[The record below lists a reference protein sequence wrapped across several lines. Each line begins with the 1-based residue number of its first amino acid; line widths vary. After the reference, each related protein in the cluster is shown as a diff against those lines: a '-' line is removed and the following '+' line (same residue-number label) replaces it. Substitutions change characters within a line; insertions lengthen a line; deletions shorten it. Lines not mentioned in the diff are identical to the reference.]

1 MQTRCMR
8 VEIYVRPSASA
19 TVVGGEYGGA
29 MVVRVVEPPD
39 QGRATDAALRA
50 VADALAIPGR
60 AVTLVR
66 GRTSRRKVVDIEVT
80 HSLGEPLEAA
90 WRRLLDRSAGD

>member
-1 MQTRCMR
+1 MR

-39 QGRATDAALRA
+39 HGRATDAALRA
-50 VADALAIPGR
+50 VADALSVPRR

-66 GRTSRRKVVDIEVT
+66 GTTGRRKVVDIEVV
-80 HSLGEPLEAA
+80 HSLEEPLEAA
-90 WRRLLDRSAGD
+90 WRRLLDHSAGD

>member
-1 MQTRCMR
+1 MSTAA
-8 VEIYVRPSASA
+8 PWWSASSSPRI
-19 TVVGGEYGGA
+19 V
-29 MVVRVVEPPD
+29 
-39 QGRATDAALRA
+39 GRATDAALRA
-50 VADALAIPGR
+50 VADALSISRR

-66 GRTSRRKVVDIEVT
+66 GTTGRRKVVDIEVT

>member
-1 MQTRCMR
+1 MQTGCVR
-8 VEIYVRPSASA
+8 VEIYVRPSATA
-19 TVVGGEYGGA
+19 TMVGGEYGGA

-39 QGRATDAALRA
+39 RGRATDAALRA
-50 VADALAIPGR
+50 VADALSISRR

-66 GRTSRRKVVDIEVT
+66 GTTSRRKVVDIEVT
-80 HSLGEPLEAA
+80 HSLGEPLETA

>member
-1 MQTRCMR
+1 VQTGCMR

-39 QGRATDAALRA
+39 HGRATDAALRA
-50 VADALAIPGR
+50 VADALSVPRR

-66 GRTSRRKVVDIEVT
+66 GTTSRRKVIDIEVT
-80 HSLGEPLEAA
+80 HSLEEPLETA
-90 WRRLLDRSAGD
+90 WRRLLDHSDGP